1 MGVQYKVRFERELLE
16 KTSLRR
22 PRSSAA
28 FADAAPIKDSFRAC
42 PLIESS
48 SSQSRNYSAETY
60 TDFGT
65 TPSGSTHCNRTTYI
79 RIAGCRLWG
88 FEKAGIGV
96 STVSYNP
103 DFSQDLIFSKIC
115 YPKPGKKQT
124 DQLYVPLL
132 ILERQWWL
140 QAPGQ
145 LPDDQPLDQSVPKIQ
160 QWSRDSGHAHHQSV
174 GQSGLIQEFF
184 AGSSNQKIRSPS
196 VLHKHQFTP
205 Y

>member
-1 MGVQYKVRFERELLE
+1 M
-16 KTSLRR
+16 
-22 PRSSAA
+22 
-28 FADAAPIKDSFRAC
+28 
-42 PLIESS
+42 
-48 SSQSRNYSAETY
+48 
-60 TDFGT
+60 
-65 TPSGSTHCNRTTYI
+65 
-79 RIAGCRLWG
+79 IAGYRLWE

-174 GQSGLIQEFF
+174 GQSGLIQEFLLGHQIRRF
-184 AGSSNQKIRSPS
+184 DHPVCYTSTNLHLIDQAASSLVIAAPSLADIEPKIAPTAKEIDIIINGLVKAAPNRIS
-196 VLHKHQFTP
+196 
-205 Y
+205 